1 MANLGQNELQFLQRI
16 AENPEVGSV
25 SHLLRAIASGVELTS
40 DDMLSIED
48 YLMDRTAELDNEGLE
63 VPAFFDGIR
72 SIIAKV
78 ISTAPAKPQGNG
90 PVLPGFEPAGQIP
103 QQMNHQFQHQAPQKQ
118 RKPRAPKAESDEP
131 KVTKKDKYKDCD
143 LTAENIPQYL
153 VDIHNIVNLV
163 VEARCAEEIERR
175 ITAEKKLEKLQ
186 SVLKGL

>member
-1 MANLGQNELQFLQRI
+1 MANLGQNELQFLQRM

-40 DDMLSIED
+40 DDILSIED

-78 ISTAPAKPQGNG
+78 MSTAPAKPQSNG

-103 QQMNHQFQHQAPQKQ
+103 QQFQAKAPQKQ
-118 RKPRAPKAESDEP
+118 RKPRVPKPESDEP
-131 KVTKKDKYKDCD
+131 KITKKEKYKDCD

-175 ITAEKKLEKLQ
+175 IAAEKKLEKLQ